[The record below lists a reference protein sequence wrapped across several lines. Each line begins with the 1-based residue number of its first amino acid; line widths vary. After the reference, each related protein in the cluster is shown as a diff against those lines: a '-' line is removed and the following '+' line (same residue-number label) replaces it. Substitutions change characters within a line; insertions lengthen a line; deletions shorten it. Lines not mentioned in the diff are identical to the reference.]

1 MPRASSPS
9 FIVEIHL
16 RTPAP
21 DLRALSIRLDAV
33 RQIQNASLG
42 ECLRVLDLMRE
53 SRDWQAARKL
63 PAKSPERRD
72 AFRAV
77 IERFDFKSSMAD
89 RFAIACKNACW
100 IGDHLTSNE
109 TQKASLRAFQAV
121 KEYAFGKRGR
131 PRFKRFGDVDSVEG
145 KTNATGI
152 RWNRDAEVVTWSGL
166 VLKALIDRRDAWL
179 AEALKAETKYCR
191 LVRRE
196 IRGQVR
202 WFAQLVQDGMSPER
216 HPVRPGVVGI
226 DVGPSTIAALSDCDA
241 MLEQFCPTV
250 TQPWEE
256 MRRIERAM
264 DRSKRATNP
273 DNFDKLG
280 KIARGTKKWVRS
292 QRYRRLAA
300 KRRERERRLAAE
312 RKIQHGALCTRVL
325 AQGTTIKT
333 EKLSYRAFQKMFGRS
348 AKVRG
353 CGAFMAT
360 LRRRA
365 KEAGGSVFEFSTR
378 KTALSQFDHT
388 TGDYVKKPLS
398 LRTHVLRDGS
408 GSVQRDLYSAFL
420 ARFVGAGET
429 LDARRATLAFPA
441 AKPLLDRAASGANQ
455 SASGVGFPHPH
466 GRKPV
471 RADRT
476 SKTVKGASEAA
487 DVVAK
492 DGNILCEGRGEM
504 ASRPVRSTV
513 RNPRDLSLG
522 MV

>member
-1 MPRASSPS
+1 MPRATSPS
-9 FIVEIHL
+9 FIVEIPLH
-16 RTPAP
+16 TPDP
-21 DLRALSIRLDAV
+21 DVRALNVRLDAV

-42 ECLRVLDLMRE
+42 ESLRVLDLMRE

-63 PAKSPERRD
+63 PPKSPERRD

-100 IGDHLTSNE
+100 ISNHLTSNE
-109 TQKASLRAFQAV
+109 TQKAALRAFNSV

-131 PRFKRFGDVDSVEG
+131 PKFKRYGDVDSVEG

-152 RWNRDAEVVTWSGL
+152 RWHRDTGTVTWSGL
-166 VLKALIDRRDAWL
+166 MLAAVFDINDAWL

-191 LVRRE
+191 IVRRE
-196 IRGQVR
+196 IRGQTR
-202 WFAQLVQDGMSPER
+202 WFVQLVQQGVSPQR
-216 HPVRPGVVGI
+216 HPTRPGIVGI
-226 DVGPSTIAALSDCDA
+226 DVGPSTIAAVSGHDA

-250 TQPWEE
+250 IQPWKEL
-256 MRRIERAM
+256 RRIERAM
-264 DRSKRATNP
+264 DRSRRATNP
-273 DNFDKLG
+273 DNFDAKG
-280 KIARGTKKWVRS
+280 RVSKGRKKWIRS
-292 QRYRRLAA
+292 LRYQRLTA
-300 KRRERERRLAAE
+300 KRRERERCLAAE
-312 RKIQHGALCTRVL
+312 RKIQHGTLCTRIL
-325 AQGTTIKT
+325 AQGTTVNA
-333 EKLSYRAFQKMFGRS
+333 EKVSYRAFQKMFGRS
-348 AKVRG
+348 TKVRG
-353 CGAFMAT
+353 VGLLMAT

-420 ARFVGAGET
+420 ARFVGASET
-429 LDARRATLAFPA
+429 LDARKALSAFPA
-441 AKPLLDRAASGANQ
+441 AKPLLDRAASGSKQ

-476 SKTVKGASEAA
+476 SKTVKEASEAA

-492 DGNILCEGRGEM
+492 DINVRSEGRGELS
-504 ASRPVRSTV
+504 SRLVRSTV
-513 RNPRDLSLG
+513 KNPRDLSLG